1 MESSGSI
8 KNIQYIY
15 FIINYWREGGHAKET
30 YIAYMSGN
38 RKESEKKYINLLE
51 EKSIHAL
58 GKTHIKKVVFW
69 RKFSP
74 KIGGKIKKMA
84 NPLQAILREYTH
96 KKCFF

>member
-15 FIINYWREGGHAKET
+15 FIINYWREGGLAKKT
-30 YIAYMSGN
+30 YKAYMSGN

-58 GKTHIKKVVFW
+58 GKTHIKKW
-69 RKFSP
+69 FSGENSAQ
-74 KIGGKIKKMA
+74 KLGKKKKMA